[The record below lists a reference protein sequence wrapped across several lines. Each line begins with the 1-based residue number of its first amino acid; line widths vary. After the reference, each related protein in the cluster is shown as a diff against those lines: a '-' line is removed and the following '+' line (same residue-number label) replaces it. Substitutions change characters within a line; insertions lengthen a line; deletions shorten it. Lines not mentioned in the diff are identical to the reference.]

1 MCKARGADKAATRST
16 EGEAG
21 AAMRIHSLLIAG
33 ALAGLM
39 ANATPSRALEVN
51 ATAYR
56 TMKPTSHHHKHVT
69 KHGGSEKHLAITKD
83 GKARTAGGTVS
94 KQLMGK
100 SNRSAER
107 TGQSFRR
114 SSKHHANSSNASMK
128 HHKKSGQS
136 KKSTSTK
143 YQ

>member
-1 MCKARGADKAATRST
+1 
-16 EGEAG
+16 
-21 AAMRIHSLLIAG
+21 MRIHSLLIAG

-39 ANATPSRALEVN
+39 ANGTPARALEVN
-51 ATAYR
+51 APAHH
-56 TMKPTSHHHKHVT
+56 TMKPTSHHHKHVA

-83 GKARTAGGTVS
+83 GKTRTSGGTVS

-100 SNRSAER
+100 SNRSTER
-107 TGQSFRR
+107 SGESFRR
-114 SSKHHANSSNASMK
+114 SSKHHVSSSNASMK

>member
-83 GKARTAGGTVS
+83 GKARPAGGTVS

-143 YQ
+143 YE

>member
-1 MCKARGADKAATRST
+1 
-16 EGEAG
+16 
-21 AAMRIHSLLIAG
+21 MRIHSLLIAG

-39 ANATPSRALEVN
+39 ANATPARALEVN
-51 ATAYR
+51 APAHH
-56 TMKPTSHHHKHVT
+56 TMKPTSHHHKHLS

-83 GKARTAGGTVS
+83 GKTRTAGGTVS

-100 SNRSAER
+100 SKSAER
-107 TGQSFRR
+107 SGQSFRR
-114 SSKHHANSSNASMK
+114 SSKHHVNSSNASMK
-128 HHKKSGQS
+128 HNKKSGQS